1 MLKAAVHE
9 FNVQLLPTVVTGSSA
24 KLRISS
30 PRTMTIG
37 WAIMDMTGRMVRK
50 FTTSLTAGVNDINV
64 YLPGLASG
72 VYTLHGLGDDG
83 RKQVIRF
90 VVKH

>member
-1 MLKAAVHE
+1 
-9 FNVQLLPTVVTGSSA
+9 
-24 KLRISS
+24 
-30 PRTMTIG
+30 MTIN
-37 WAIMDMTGRMVRK
+37 WAIMDMTGRMVKK

-72 VYTLHGLGDDG
+72 VYTLHGIGDDG